1 MHHTTE
7 DWGRTFD
14 RLYMGLE
21 ARLLIEQ
28 ALQDLAEAR
37 AQAAMRLQ
45 RLQTVYPL
53 LGLGP
58 YKVEEEERQDPD
70 GTTYTDAA
78 TGAVVCAACNEPAGV
93 HLLGCVHTPH

>member
-1 MHHTTE
+1 MTIE
-7 DWGRTFD
+7 ERRKQFD
-14 RLYMGLE
+14 ELYIGLH
-21 ARLLIEQ
+21 ARLLVEQ
-28 ALQDLAEAR
+28 VLNELAEAR